1 MGNYLPGTTSACRFR
16 RGSLLDSGSIRSY
29 AYSVRIAIVG
39 AGRIGGNAARLWSR
53 AGHDVIIC
61 FSRHPDQ
68 LAARAAELGDH
79 VGAASPAHAVADADV
94 VMLAVPWDAIDR
106 ALDETGSL
114 AGKVVLD
121 ATNQFGAGPKPAP
134 GQTVAQFNSARLPGA
149 RYVRGFNTLTAGF
162 QAEASS
168 RPADQRAVMFVCGDF
183 PAAKDVV
190 VKLIEDA
197 GFAAVD
203 LGSSAVAAVMEAPRR
218 RGSVYG
224 EEYRLPEARAVA
236 EAVHRGGEAPPARD
250 DAREPESRS

>member
-1 MGNYLPGTTSACRFR
+1 MGTYLSGTTSACRRR
-16 RGSLLDSGSIRSY
+16 RGSLLDSGSVRSY

-53 AGHDVIIC
+53 AGHDVLIC

-94 VMLAVPWDAIDR
+94 VMLAVPWDAVDR
-106 ALDETGSL
+106 ALHETGSL

-121 ATNQFGAGPKPAP
+121 ATNAFGAGPKPAP

-162 QAEASS
+162 QAEAAS
-168 RPADQRAVMFVCGDF
+168 RPGDERAVMFICGDY

-190 VKLIEDA
+190 AKLIEDA

-203 LGSSAVAAVMEAPRR
+203 LGSSASAAVMEAPRR
-218 RGSVYG
+218 PGSVYG

-236 EAVHRGGEAPPARD
+236 DAVRQGREIPPAPD